1 MADETFKIYL
11 PRMVHGDWPIGHK
24 LIADKGIHDA
34 VRNPHG
40 AVSVVLPDGQLLGVK
55 PDEFEE
61 IEGLEPVETIAEREF
76 PEEVAWLRRNK
87 DSLVPHI
94 DSDRTVGKTD
104 WDRECQ
110 ESGRLNRG
118 KTW

>member
-1 MADETFKIYL
+1 
-11 PRMVHGDWPIGHK
+11 
-24 LIADKGIHDA
+24 
-34 VRNPHG
+34 
-40 AVSVVLPDGQLLGVK
+40 
-55 PDEFEE
+55 
-61 IEGLEPVETIAEREF
+61 
-76 PEEVAWLRRNK
+76 
-87 DSLVPHI
+87 VPHI